1 MSDTSRR
8 SVIFHGYFYL
18 SINKI
23 GCYNLL
29 IDCCLTS
36 SEQYFSS
43 IIYKNCLEMRE
54 VMDQPYFDYH
64 WGKGWINCVLTTTE
78 GRDGSAVF
86 WLPLNKYGEMDREEN
101 VVFCSGNRSFSKS
114 TKELFS
120 VQRAWHSPNT
130 LPTIVYGQ
138 VFCVTSIPW
147 QPSPPGMR
155 WAVLWVA
162 TWEPLP
168 VPSATI

>member
-1 MSDTSRR
+1 LSDTSRR
-8 SVIFHGYFYL
+8 SVVFHGYFYL

-54 VMDQPYFDYH
+54 GMDQPCFYYHWRKGWINRAFITTEGRDGSTVLLLPLREGMDQPCFDYH

-78 GRDGSAVF
+78 GRDGSTVF
-86 WLPLNKYGEMDREEN
+86 WLPLREGMDQLC
-101 VVFCSGNRSFSKS
+101 FDYHWGK
-114 TKELFS
+114 
-120 VQRAWHSPNT
+120 
-130 LPTIVYGQ
+130 G
-138 VFCVTSIPW
+138 
-147 QPSPPGMR
+147 
-155 WAVLWVA
+155 
-162 TWEPLP
+162 
-168 VPSATI
+168 